1 MVFTPTPLAVAIIT
15 IQLSIKTTYSYQF
28 NCFFLSD
35 SAAILKRNENNKKH
49 LPDQYKW
56 YGFDDVLYKRSE
68 SPHLAKYIQERADRR
83 RGAGDMEKREKS
95 TKQEELYLLRGPT
108 SRGWKQN
115 RSGSNKDKKAKNRQT
130 PIKNEKCQDYFL
142 QSERFFST

>member
-35 SAAILKRNENNKKH
+35 FAAIPKRNKNNKKH

-56 YGFDDVLYKRSE
+56 YGFDDVLYKRGE
-68 SPHLAKYIQERADRR
+68 SPHLAKYIHERADSR
-83 RGAGDMEKREKS
+83 RGAEDMEKREKS
-95 TKQEELYLLRGPT
+95 MK
-108 SRGWKQN
+108 
-115 RSGSNKDKKAKNRQT
+115 
-130 PIKNEKCQDYFL
+130 
-142 QSERFFST
+142 